1 MKIIEI
7 TRPENMKQAV
17 SHLSTAG
24 YEDLRTKPGHDTLN
38 KYSTV
43 LYRPNMSYV
52 VKIFTSQD
60 IAYLSYLKLITSI
73 SNPHFPVVRGKPIKV
88 NDEYYGVRLEY
99 LTPLS
104 IYNDDDMRAR
114 ANSYLKALQRNNT
127 DDIELFAQDIPQ
139 TLKSSLD
146 LIYDRCVKGTS
157 FRVDIHG
164 YNAMMRG
171 DTIVIIDPM
180 CPPKGFVKYNY

>member
-7 TRPENMKQAV
+7 TRPEHMHQAIN
-17 SHLSTAG
+17 HLSMAG

-43 LYRPNMSYV
+43 LYRPNMPYV

-60 IAYLSYLKLITSI
+60 IAYLSYLKLITSA
-73 SNPHFPVVRGKPIKV
+73 SSPHFPIIRGKPIRV
-88 NDEYYGVRLEY
+88 NDEYYGVRLEKLTPVHGDSEMVWRADSY
-99 LTPLS
+99 LT
-104 IYNDDDMRAR
+104 
-114 ANSYLKALQRNNT
+114 ALQNN
-127 DDIELFAQDIPQ
+127 DIDKIELIRQYIPR

-157 FRVDIHG
+157 FRVDLHG

-171 DTIVIIDPM
+171 DTIVIIDPI
-180 CPPKGFVKYNY
+180 CPPKGFVKHNF